1 MKLVFNKKAGLVLNL
16 ADPSVKADGLR
27 VFLGGESG
35 SGKSNAAMLIVSQ
48 WVEQG
53 GQAIVLDAH
62 GEYGALWE
70 SRPGGEHSVIRFGYG
85 EPPVREESVE
95 WCMSYVR
102 EGHSLV
108 LDLSHWTDLHPEK
121 LDAFVRELMR
131 DVYELRRAK
140 PRPTLVLM
148 EEAQAFVPQQQMA
161 GQAANIKLFTAL
173 ITGGRKFGINFVLS
187 TQRQSL
193 VDSNVIAAC
202 NVRLFMR
209 ISEAKD
215 WKKMKPYLPPKFP
228 VTFGGG
234 SKKDIR
240 EFLSGETVLLSR
252 WFKPQRIRFDLPSV
266 PVKRFL

>member
-1 MKLVFNKKAGLVLNL
+1 MKLVLSEEKGLVVNL
-16 ADPSVKADGLR
+16 SDPSVKADGLR

-35 SGKSNAAMLIVSQ
+35 SGKSNAAMLIASQ

-62 GEYGALWE
+62 GEYGTLWE
-70 SRPGGEHSVIRFGYG
+70 TRPGGENSVVRFGYG

-95 WCMSYVR
+95 WCMSYIR

-121 LDAFVRELMR
+121 LDAFVRDLMK
-131 DVYELRRAK
+131 DLYELRRQK
-140 PRPTLVLM
+140 PKQTLVLI
-148 EEAQAFVPQQQMA
+148 EEAQAFAPQQQSA
-161 GQAANIKLFTAL
+161 GQAQNIRLFTAL
-173 ITGGRKFGINFVLS
+173 ITGGRKFGLNFVLS

-193 VDSNVIAAC
+193 VDSNIIAGC

-209 ISEAKD
+209 VSEAKD
-215 WKKMKPYLPPKFP
+215 WKKLKPYVPPNFP
-228 VTFGGG
+228 VMFGGG
-234 SKKDIR
+234 AKKDIR
-240 EFLSGETVLLSR
+240 AFASGEAIALSR
-252 WFKPQRIRFDLPSV
+252 WFKPCRVRLDLPSV

>member
-1 MKLVFNKKAGLVLNL
+1 VKLVLNKKEGLVINL
-16 ADPSVKADGLR
+16 ADAAVKADGLR

-35 SGKSNAAMLIVSQ
+35 SGKSNAAMLIASQ

-70 SRPGGEHSVIRFGYG
+70 ARPGGDTSVVRFGYG

-108 LDLSHWTDLHPEK
+108 LDLSHWTDLHPVK
-121 LDAFVRELMR
+121 LDKFVRELMT
-131 DVYELRRAK
+131 DLYELRRQK
-140 PRPTLVLM
+140 PKQTLVLI
-148 EEAQAFVPQQQMA
+148 EEAQAFAPQQQSA
-161 GQAANIKLFTAL
+161 GQAQNIRLFTAL
-173 ITGGRKFGINFVLS
+173 ITGGRKFGLNFVLS

-193 VDSNVIAAC
+193 VDSNIIAGC

-215 WKKMKPYLPPKFP
+215 WKKLKPYLPPKFP
-228 VTFGGG
+228 VLFGSGG
-234 SKKDIR
+234 KKDIR
-240 EFLSGETVLLSR
+240 SFASGETIALSR
-252 WFKPQRIRFDLPSV
+252 WFKPGRVRLDLPDV
-266 PVKRFL
+266 PVRKFL